1 MELIRITNAELAF
14 GEGKILDNTDF
25 RLHTGERVCLVG
37 RNGAGKSTLMKILM
51 GKQNLDDGQ
60 MVISNNVQL
69 GMLEQDPPE
78 SCELSIFDFV
88 AQGVKENADL
98 ILRYHALI
106 HTITEDP
113 SETNLNKLANV
124 QEQLE
129 KANAWQDEQRI
140 EQVLSTLALD
150 AETKVS
156 DLSGGWLRKLA
167 LAKALVTNP
176 DVLLLDE
183 PTNHLD
189 IESVL
194 WLEKFLK
201 AFSGTIVFI
210 SHDRAF
216 IRGLSTRILDL
227 DRGQLKNYPGD
238 YDLYIEQKQHDLQV
252 EDQQNALFD
261 KRLAEEEVWIRQGI
275 KARRTRNEG
284 RVRSLEKLRVE
295 RQQRREVRNQKDINI
310 SQGDRSGKLVFESEN
325 LTMAFDDQT
334 IIRSLDLLITRGD
347 RLALIGANGTGKS
360 TLIKLIMEQLQPTS
374 GKLRVGVNL
383 DIAYFDQHRDALD
396 PDKTVQ
402 DTVSEGKQDVIVN
415 GRSRHVLGYLQDF
428 LFSPKRA
435 RTPVRALSGGEKNR
449 LLLARLF
456 LRPSN
461 LLILDEPTNDLDI
474 ETLELLEEVV
484 ANYAGTVLLVSHD
497 RDFVNNCVNTCLY
510 FDGSGEIK
518 QIVGGYDDVDSYLA
532 IKEAQR
538 KQLAEGV
545 DKKKQSTKNAD
556 KSTKETN
563 IDNVKANSSVKNATN
578 TATNS
583 AVKKK
588 LSYKETREL
597 EVLPGEIDELENL
610 MASLQETVNKADFF
624 SKDSEFTKK
633 ILNQLQET
641 ESKLEVAFDRW
652 QELDEA

>member
-1 MELIRITNAELAF
+1 MELLRIANGELAF
-14 GEGKILDNTDF
+14 GEEKILDKAD
-25 RLHTGERVCLVG
+25 LSVQTGERICLVG
-37 RNGAGKSTLMKILM
+37 RNGAGKSTLMKVLM
-51 GKQNLDDGQ
+51 GLQNLDDGQ
-60 MVISNNVQL
+60 ILKSSTMQL
-69 GMLEQDPPE
+69 AMLEQDPPE
-78 SCELSIFDFV
+78 SSDITVFDYV

-98 ILRYHALI
+98 LSRYHGLI
-106 HTITEDP
+106 HLIGEDP
-113 SETNLNKLANV
+113 SEKNLNKLAKV
-124 QEQLE
+124 QDELEQ
-129 KANAWQDEQRI
+129 AGAWQDEQRI
-140 EQVLSTLALD
+140 EQVMSTLSLD
-150 AETKVS
+150 ADAKIC

-176 DVLLLDE
+176 DILLLDE

-201 AFSGTIVFI
+201 DFAGTIIFI

-227 DRGQLKNYPGD
+227 DRGQLKSYPGD

-252 EDQQNALFD
+252 EEQQNALFD

-284 RVRSLEKLRVE
+284 RVRSLEKLRLE
-295 RQQRREVRNQKDINI
+295 RKARREVRNQSTMNI
-310 SQGDRSGKLVFESEN
+310 TQGDRSGKLVFEAEDV
-325 LTMAFDDQT
+325 TVAFDDKV
-334 IIRSLDLLITRGD
+334 IINKLNLLITRND
-347 RLALIGANGTGKS
+347 RLAFIGANGTGKS
-360 TLIKLIMEQLQPTS
+360 TLIKLIMENLAATS
-374 GKLRVGVNL
+374 GKMRSGVNL
-383 DIAYFDQHRDALD
+383 DIAYFDQHREALD
-396 PDKTVQ
+396 LSQTVQ
-402 DTVSEGKQDVIVN
+402 EIVGEGKQEVMVN

-484 ANYAGTVLLVSHD
+484 ANYAGTVILVSHD

-510 FDGSGEIK
+510 FDGTGHIN

-532 IKEAQR
+532 LKEELRQQHLNAENKKEAQ
-538 KQLAEGV
+538 KNTA
-545 DKKKQSTKNAD
+545 TKANKETI
-556 KSTKETN
+556 KSTKKKISFKEN
-563 IDNVKANSSVKNATN
+563 KELEELPEIIDSLESSVA
-578 TATNS
+578 
-583 AVKKK
+583 
-588 LSYKETREL
+588 E
-597 EVLPGEIDELENL
+597 
-610 MASLQETVNKADFF
+610 LQEQVNQGDFF
-624 SKDSEFTKK
+624 SLDEQHTKK
-633 ILNQLQET
+633 ILNQLSEN
-641 ESKLEVAFDRW
+641 ESKLDLAYSRW
-652 QELDEA
+652 QDLDEH

>member
-1 MELIRITNAELAF
+1 MELLRIANGELAF
-14 GEGKILDNTDF
+14 GEEKILDKAD
-25 RLHTGERVCLVG
+25 LSVQTGERICLVG
-37 RNGAGKSTLMKILM
+37 RNGAGKSTLMKVLM
-51 GKQNLDDGQ
+51 GLQNLDDGQ
-60 MVISNNVQL
+60 ILKSSTMQL
-69 GMLEQDPPE
+69 AMLEQDPPE
-78 SCELSIFDFV
+78 SSDSTVFDYV
-88 AQGVKENADL
+88 AQGVSENADL
-98 ILRYHALI
+98 LSRYHGLI
-106 HTITEDP
+106 HLIGEDP
-113 SETNLNKLANV
+113 SEKNLNKLAKV
-124 QEQLE
+124 QDELEQ
-129 KANAWQDEQRI
+129 AGAWQDEQRI
-140 EQVLSTLALD
+140 EQAMSTLSLD
-150 AETKVS
+150 PDAKIC

-176 DVLLLDE
+176 DILLLDE

-201 AFSGTIVFI
+201 DFAGTIIFI

-227 DRGQLKNYPGD
+227 DRGKLKSYPGD

-252 EDQQNALFD
+252 EEQQNALFD

-284 RVRSLEKLRVE
+284 RVRSLEKLRLE
-295 RQQRREVRNQKDINI
+295 RTARREVRNQSTMNI
-310 SQGDRSGKLVFESEN
+310 TQGDRSGKLVYEAEN
-325 LTMAFDDQT
+325 VTVAFDEKV
-334 IIRSLDLLITRGD
+334 IIKNLNLLITRND

-360 TLIKLIMEQLQPTS
+360 TLIKLIMEKLEATS
-374 GKLRVGVNL
+374 GKMRSGVNL
-383 DIAYFDQHRDALD
+383 EIAYFDQHREALD
-396 PDKTVQ
+396 LTKTVQ
-402 DTVSEGKQDVIVN
+402 EIVGEGKQEVMVN

-484 ANYAGTVLLVSHD
+484 ANYAGTVILVSHD

-510 FDGSGEIK
+510 FDGTGHIN

-532 IKEAQR
+532 SKDAQRQQQISAVTKVEAEKKATTTESKEA
-538 KQLAEGV
+538 V
-545 DKKKQSTKNAD
+545 
-556 KSTKETN
+556 KS
-563 IDNVKANSSVKNATN
+563 
-578 TATNS
+578 
-583 AVKKK
+583 VKKK
-588 LSYKETREL
+588 LSYKEMKEL
-597 EVLPGEIDELENL
+597 EELPKTIDSLETEIAN
-610 MASLQETVNKADFF
+610 LQEQVNQSDFF
-624 SKDSEFTKK
+624 NKDEQYTKE
-633 ILNQLQET
+633 ILNQLSEN
-641 ESKLEVAFDRW
+641 ESKLDVAYTKW
-652 QELDEA
+652 QELDEL